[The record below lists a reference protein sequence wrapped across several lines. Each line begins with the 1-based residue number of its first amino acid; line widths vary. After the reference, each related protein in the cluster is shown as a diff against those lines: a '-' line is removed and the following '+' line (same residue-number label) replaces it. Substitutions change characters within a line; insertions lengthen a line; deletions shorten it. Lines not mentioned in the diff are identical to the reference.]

1 VPIADTPAIRCRGL
15 VKAFGEQLALDRFDL
30 DVPAGGVLALLG
42 PSGSGKTTA
51 LRVIA
56 GFEAPDS
63 GTVEIDG
70 RQVTGPAGA
79 VPPERRRIGMVF
91 QHAALFPHL
100 DVGANVAYGLAER
113 SERAARVAEVLDLVG
128 LAGAGTRMPNE
139 LSGGEQQ
146 RVALARA
153 LAPRPAVVLLDEPF
167 AGLDAPQRE
176 RVRREVRAILVEA
189 GATALFVTHDQEEAL
204 STSDGVAVMRAG
216 RVVQRGT
223 PTEVYLRPA
232 DRWVARFLGEAEFL
246 PGTVA
251 GDGIVETPLGRLPA
265 VTSLRGDVEVMIRPE
280 AVRLRRDGN
289 GAARVVAREF
299 FGHDQLLTLD
309 VGGRRLLARTG
320 PLPHIDE
327 GDRVEVEVLETVVFP
342 AADTRPGG
350 PVGPPGRR
358 SASRG
363 SALDRPGED
372 PPHEVAL
379 QREEHQQRHHDRHEG
394 GGEP

>member
-1 VPIADTPAIRCRGL
+1 
-15 VKAFGEQLALDRFDL
+15 
-30 DVPAGGVLALLG
+30 
-42 PSGSGKTTA
+42 
-51 LRVIA
+51 
-56 GFEAPDS
+56 
-63 GTVEIDG
+63 
-70 RQVTGPAGA
+70 
-79 VPPERRRIGMVF
+79 
-91 QHAALFPHL
+91 
-100 DVGANVAYGLAER
+100 
-113 SERAARVAEVLDLVG
+113 
-128 LAGAGTRMPNE
+128 
-139 LSGGEQQ
+139 
-146 RVALARA
+146 
-153 LAPRPAVVLLDEPF
+153 VLLDEPF

-216 RVVQRGT
+216 RVVQQGT

-232 DRWVARFLGEAEFL
+232 DRWVARFLGEAEFV

-251 GDGIVETPLGRLPA
+251 GDGIVETPFGRLPA
-265 VTSLRGDVEVMIRPE
+265 VTSLQGDVEVMIRPE

-309 VGGRRLLARTG
+309 VDGRRLLARTG
-320 PLPHIDE
+320 PLPRIDE
-327 GDRVEVEVLETVVFP
+327 GDRVEVEVLDTVVFP
-342 AADTRPGG
+342 AGRHATGQ
-350 PVGPPGRR
+350 PGRAAR
-358 SASRG
+358 SSICLAG

-372 PPHEVAL
+372 PPDEVAL